1 MSNRRKEID
10 EYFLNPV
17 PQSAS
22 KMLDNEG
29 LDLDDGDHM
38 QSYFKKGGDARDLE
52 PVESNRRTIMPEIEV
67 TGKAYQAK
75 KVARKDLK
83 LKESSSED
91 EEDEGDSEE
100 GEVEMSEEAE
110 EESVE
115 SE

>member
-29 LDLDDGDHM
+29 LDLDDGDRM

-100 GEVEMSEEAE
+100 GEVEMSEEAG